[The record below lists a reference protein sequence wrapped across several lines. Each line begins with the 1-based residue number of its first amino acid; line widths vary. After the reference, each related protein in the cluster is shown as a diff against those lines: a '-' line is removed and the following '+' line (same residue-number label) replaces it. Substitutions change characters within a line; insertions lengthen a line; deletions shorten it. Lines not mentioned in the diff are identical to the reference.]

1 MAASRI
7 IINLS
12 RWSASDSGEEEVVIM
27 IGKTGATPAFC
38 DHASSKLFLKVRGLE
53 LVFCVGDG
61 GDFMVVTVVLQR
73 FNDEKLLA

>member
-27 IGKTGATPAFC
+27 IGKTGATAAFC

-61 GDFMVVTVVLQR
+61 DFMVVTVVLQR
-73 FNDEKLLA
+73 FNDEKSLA